1 MLKNVLTSLKMR
13 GICGEMIIRNDKD
26 RETCI
31 AKINHLTLDDV
42 WEIKADK
49 FKPKRSVAMNALLYA
64 WYSNIAK
71 TTGDGVE
78 HTRGYLKWEFGVPIL
93 LARGEV
99 EFDNLI
105 NSIVN
110 SMQYEEIINLF
121 GTDRIAISSAMK
133 VPEFLDYL
141 TAIEQYCFKRQIPL
155 ARNED
160 YSYAMTGDKQK

>member
-1 MLKNVLTSLKMR
+1 
-13 GICGEMIIRNDKD
+13 MIIRDDKS
-26 RETCI
+26 RQACI
-31 AKINHLTLDDV
+31 DKINSLKLNEP

-49 FKPKRSVAMNALLYA
+49 FKPKRSVAMNSLLYA
-64 WYSNIAK
+64 WYSEIAK
-71 TTGDGVE
+71 TTGEGVE

-105 NSIVN
+105 NAIVDK
-110 SMQYEEIINLF
+110 MQYEQIVDLF

-155 ARNED
+155 ARNDD
-160 YSYAMTGDKQK
+160 YDYAIKGET

>member
-1 MLKNVLTSLKMR
+1 
-13 GICGEMIIRNDKD
+13 MIIANSHD
-26 RETCI
+26 RDLFISKVLEI
-31 AKINHLTLDDV
+31 DLTKNK
-42 WEIKADK
+42 WEIKAEPY
-49 FKPKRSVAMNALLYA
+49 KPKRSVAMNSLLYA
-64 WYSNIAK
+64 WLGEIAK
-71 TTGDGVE
+71 ATGEGVE

-105 NSIVN
+105 NTIVN

-121 GTDRIAISSAMK
+121 GTSTIAISSAMK

-155 ARNED
+155 AQDKD
-160 YSYAMTGDKQK
+160 YNYAMTGYT